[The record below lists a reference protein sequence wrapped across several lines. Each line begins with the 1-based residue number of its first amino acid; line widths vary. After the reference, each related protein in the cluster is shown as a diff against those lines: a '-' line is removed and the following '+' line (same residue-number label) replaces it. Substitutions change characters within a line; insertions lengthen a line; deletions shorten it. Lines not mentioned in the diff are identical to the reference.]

1 MSDNPV
7 FKSGNTALITGGA
20 SGIGLALAT
29 KCAEY
34 GMSVIIV
41 DNNSSNLSSAKS
53 AIKGK
58 IATVELDVT
67 KIEEFEKLKEKVVKE
82 FGGQLL
88 FPHLPNPT
96 PGLWEAIAIAT
107 K

>member
-1 MSDNPV
+1 MSKNPV

-29 KCAEY
+29 KCAGY
-34 GMSVIIV
+34 GMSVIIA
-41 DNNSSNLSSAKS
+41 DNNISNLSSAKS
-53 AIKGK
+53 AIEGK
-58 IATVELDVT
+58 ITTVELDVT

-88 FPHLPNPT
+88 FPHLLNPT
-96 PGLWEAIAIAT
+96 TGL
-107 K
+107 